1 MLAAMAAVFAIE
13 GQSMH
18 PQIANSF
25 ISLMAGRER
34 KAHRKRFWL
43 FRLLGRG

>member
-1 MLAAMAAVFAIE
+1 MVAAMAAVFPIE

-34 KAHRKRFWL
+34 QTPRKRFWL